1 MRNRV
6 RLFFWIF
13 LALLFRTDAFGQGIP
28 IVLTGVLIGPDE
40 ELSQMYPY
48 FEVSLEGE
56 IWKLRI
62 REVETHM
69 PGNHE
74 RSVLRPFGRFLS
86 FVGPDTLLYY
96 LRSKD
101 SEGLPL
107 RLTGRLYSKKRT
119 FLLSRVES
127 AGPDAVS
134 EVCLGT
140 GCDST
145 CRETSDCEV
154 EEW

>member
-1 MRNRV
+1 
-6 RLFFWIF
+6 
-13 LALLFRTDAFGQGIP
+13 
-28 IVLTGVLIGPDE
+28 
-40 ELSQMYPY
+40 
-48 FEVSLEGE
+48 
-56 IWKLRI
+56 
-62 REVETHM
+62 M

-86 FVGPDTLLYY
+86 FVGTDTLLDY

-134 EVCLGT
+134 ELSLGT
-140 GCDST
+140 DRAST
-145 CRETSDCEV
+145 CRQTSDCEV